1 MTGEAE
7 QPRKPSRWRILRSD
21 DAPLRLLF
29 GGLVAVA
36 AFVLALDYRD
46 LGAHVARL
54 SANPDLS
61 RTSLVPLSPGRF
73 GDMRRE
79 LLFPADP
86 NRPPP
91 MRFDLMPE
99 GRLMAVG
106 TITPGT
112 ADAFEAELAKRGGY
126 VKTVVLN
133 SPGGSVR
140 DALQMG
146 RTIRDHKFATLVEAG
161 ETCVSS
167 CPLVF
172 AGGVTRQVGAKA
184 KIGVHQVTPVP
195 QPGVTAASAVDAT
208 QRVLAECELHLRAMD
223 VDLAVWTYAKQTP
236 RDQLHYFSA
245 EEMATLRLTTP
256 RGRVGNSAKPEKPKS

>member
-1 MTGEAE
+1 MTDEAQ
-7 QPRKPSRWRILRSD
+7 QPPKPPRWRFFRSD

-29 GGLVAVA
+29 AGLIAVS

-54 SANPDLS
+54 SANPELP
-61 RTSLVPLSPGRF
+61 RTSLVPLLPGRISEPA
-73 GDMRRE
+73 RE
-79 LLFPADP
+79 LLAPAGTG
-86 NRPPP
+86 RSPP
-91 MRFDLMPE
+91 MKFDLLPE

-112 ADAFEAELAKRGGY
+112 AQAFAAELAKRGGY
-126 VKTVVLN
+126 VKTVVLD

-140 DALQMG
+140 DAMQMG
-146 RTIRDHKFATLVEAG
+146 RMIRERKYATLVEAG

-172 AGGVTRQVGAKA
+172 AGGVKRHAGAKA

-208 QRVLAECELHLRAMD
+208 QRVLAECELHLRAMG

-236 RDQLHYFSA
+236 RDQLHYFGA
-245 EEMATLRLTTP
+245 DDMATLRLTTSDL
-256 RGRVGNSAKPEKPKS
+256 RASSADRPDKPKS